1 MLEYRV
7 LVSEPGS
14 PIAPPRKWKV
24 EDIYESLPLG
34 SIKDQQLIVRSREM
48 EDQEELERR
57 QEIIRTQ
64 TPAQLSEI
72 HGLTDLPVPKFI
84 QDKFASKSA
93 PQ

>member
-1 MLEYRV
+1 M
-7 LVSEPGS
+7 
-14 PIAPPRKWKV
+14 
-24 EDIYESLPLG
+24 EDIYESLPIG

-72 HGLTDLPVPKFI
+72 HGLNDLPVPKFI
-84 QDKFASKSA
+84 QDKFASKPA
-93 PQ
+93 TQ